1 MNRSGRHEIAY
12 VFGQLSSPHSIPAL
26 LRTMRNPTE
35 DDMVRHEAAEAL
47 GGIASEGEEGTFDT
61 KEDEEKGV
69 LAILREWAVKQDAP
83 PVVRESCQVA
93 VDMWEYENSN
103 QFQYADGLTK
113 AGEDEDEAVKQRLTG
128 MDRGINVA
136 SVKA

>member
-1 MNRSGRHEIAY
+1 
-12 VFGQLSSPHSIPAL
+12 
-26 LRTMRNPTE
+26 MRDPQE

-47 GGIASEGEEGTFDT
+47 GGIASEGQPGTFDSP
-61 KEDEEKGV
+61 EDEERGV
-69 LAILREWAVKQDAP
+69 LQILRDWAVKSDAP

-103 QFQYADGLTK
+103 QFQYADGLTAGAK
-113 AGEDEDEAVKQRLTG
+113 AGEDGEGEAGKQRLTG

-136 SVKA
+136 ALSV

>member
-1 MNRSGRHEIAY
+1 
-12 VFGQLSSPHSIPAL
+12 
-26 LRTMRNPTE
+26 
-35 DDMVRHEAAEAL
+35 MVRHEAAEAL

-113 AGEDEDEAVKQRLTG
+113 TAEENEEEAVKQRLTG
-128 MDRGINVA
+128 MDRGINLA
-136 SVKA
+136 AVKA